1 MDQNDRQYKWRATFI
16 RYAPLILWTGV
27 IFFLSTEQGS
37 MKATSGFIG
46 PILRFL
52 FPTAPDETLVIYHG
66 YIRKAAHFTEYAI
79 LAMFAWRALASWS
92 FKRSRAFKYFL
103 PLLLVA
109 LVAAT
114 DEFNQSFEPSR
125 TASFRD
131 ALLDFSG
138 GVVMVLLLWFIK
150 WPRLGVLRVRASV
163 PPDDR

>member
-1 MDQNDRQYKWRATFI
+1 MRAT
-16 RYAPLILWTGV
+16 AG
-27 IFFLSTEQGS
+27 FL
-37 MKATSGFIG
+37 G

-52 FPTAPDETLVIYHG
+52 FPTAPEETILIYHG

-92 FKRSRAFKYFL
+92 FERSRAFKYFL

-138 GVVMVLLLWFIK
+138 GVVMVLLLWLIK